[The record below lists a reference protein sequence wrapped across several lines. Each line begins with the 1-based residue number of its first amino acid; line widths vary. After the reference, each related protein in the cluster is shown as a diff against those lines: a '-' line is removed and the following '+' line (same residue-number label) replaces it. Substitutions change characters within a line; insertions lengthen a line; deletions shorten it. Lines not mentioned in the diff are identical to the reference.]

1 MKIPAWLLLPF
12 LLLLV
17 VLDLLS
23 ALKRDAEPLP
33 PTEAKRPAQDEAPD
47 APQAGRSDLR
57 APTVERYPKE

>member
-33 PTEAKRPAQDEAPD
+33 QTEAKRPAQDEASI
-47 APQAGRSDLR
+47 APPARRSDHRSR
-57 APTVERYPKE
+57 AKWDY